1 MILSMTGYGKA
12 VGNVG
17 NKKIA
22 FEIRSLNSKQL
33 DLNVRMPSFFSEKEM
48 EIRNEVSKKLV
59 RGKIDVFIHMESKED
74 SPTKINETLAAK
86 YYSQL
91 KTIAEL
97 TEQNHSDLLG
107 TIVRLPDVL
116 VTERPQLQADEW
128 QQIKLLVEQGL
139 NAITEFRASEGAA
152 LLNEFNLRINNISN
166 LLIQVEGEDGA
177 RKEAMQQKLRKSIE
191 ELADNVKI
199 DENRFEQELIYYLE
213 KLDITEE
220 KVRLKN
226 HLEYFTE
233 VLQSADLGEGKKLG
247 FICQEIGRE
256 INTMGSKANHAPI
269 QKIVIQMK
277 DELEKI
283 KEQVLNVL

>member
-48 EIRNEVSKKLV
+48 EIRNEVSKQLI

-74 SPTKINETLAAK
+74 SPTKINETLAKK
-86 YYSQL
+86 YYAQL
-91 KTIAEL
+91 KSIAEL
-97 TEQNHSDLLG
+97 TQQNHSDLLS

-116 VTERPQLQADEW
+116 VTERPQLEAQEW
-128 QQIKLLVEQGL
+128 LQIKELVAQGIS
-139 NAITEFRASEGAA
+139 AITEFRAAEGAA
-152 LLNEFNLRINNISN
+152 LLNEFTLRIQNIDN
-166 LLIQVEGEDGA
+166 LLQQVEGEDGA
-177 RKEAMQQKLRKSIE
+177 RKEAMQQKLRKGIE
-191 ELADNVKI
+191 ELAENVKI

-226 HLEYFTE
+226 HLNYFTE
-233 VLQSADLGEGKKLG
+233 VLNSTDLGEGKKLG

-256 INTMGSKANHAPI
+256 INTMGSKANYAPI